1 MRIAFGQTS
10 ATPVFDAL
18 RTATAGMTAAA
29 TDAATAAKAIA
40 SPNEATASNPSP
52 EIAGAQPRIGYL
64 PVAGDPVSAFTM
76 LFAAEFAFKA
86 NAAVLRTAHR
96 MVEAVY
102 KATD

>member
-1 MRIAFGQTS
+1 M
-10 ATPVFDAL
+10 FDAL

-29 TDAATAAKAIA
+29 NQAAVAAEAIA
-40 SPNEATASNPSP
+40 DPEQPVSEPTSNPPS
-52 EIAGAQPRIGYL
+52 AQPRIGYL

-86 NAAVLRTAHR
+86 NAAVIRTTER
-96 MVEAVY
+96 MVEALY